1 MQLLTKSPEPEVSA
15 QPAVVGRR
23 RVQLDFMP
31 DAYQQLRTLQT
42 ATRSRSIA
50 DVIRTAL
57 SFLDWYLEK
66 KREGYRLQ
74 MRNKDGEVIGVELP
88 LNM

>member
-1 MQLLTKSPEPEVSA
+1 MELLTSTPTARTPAE
-15 QPAVVGRR
+15 AVVAGRR
-23 RVQLDFMP
+23 RVQLDFMA
-31 DAYQQLRTLQT
+31 DSYQQLRKLQA

-50 DVIRTAL
+50 DVIRTSL

-74 MRNKDGEVIGVELP
+74 MRNENGEVIGVELP
-88 LNM
+88 LKM